1 MWGTADGLNVR
12 DQMDKRRVVVT
23 GLGMLSP
30 IGNTVETSWEN
41 ALAGVSGAASIDT
54 FDTSAHSVKIS
65 AAVKDLDVVEH
76 LDRKEARRMD
86 AFIQYGLI
94 AGIQAVEDAG
104 LGDLDDVSRSRVGVA
119 IGSGIG
125 GIITIT
131 NTEGDLNRG
140 GPRRVSPFFVP
151 ATVVNMLA
159 GNLSIRYGFG
169 GPNLAIVTACTTG
182 AHNIGYGA
190 RTIQY
195 GDADVMVVGGSEKAT
210 SPLTVAGFASMRAL
224 STRNDDPEG
233 ASRPWDRDR
242 DGFVLGDGAGVM
254 VLESYEHASKRGAHI
269 YCELA
274 GFGMSADAHHITSP
288 PDDGSGAVASMQ
300 NAIRDA
306 GLTSDDI
313 DYINAHGTST
323 PQGDVAETLA
333 VKTVFGADTRIPV
346 NSSKSMIGHL
356 LGAAGAV
363 EGIFTALALQRQ
375 TIHPTINLEHPGEG
389 CDLDYVPGAARE
401 MPIKAALSNSFGFGG
416 TNGSL
421 VFTRI

>member
-1 MWGTADGLNVR
+1 
-12 DQMDKRRVVVT
+12 MDKRRVVVT
-23 GLGMLSP
+23 GVGMISP
-30 IGNTVETSWEN
+30 IGNTVENAWEN

-65 AAVKDLDVVEH
+65 AAIKDLDITEH
-76 LDRKEARRMD
+76 LDRREARRMD
-86 AFIQYGLI
+86 EFIQYGLI
-94 AGIQAVEDAG
+94 AGSQAVEDAG
-104 LGDLDDVSRSRVGVA
+104 LEDLDEAARGRVGVA

-131 NTEGDLNRG
+131 RTEGDLNRG

-151 ATVVNMLA
+151 ASVVNMLA
-159 GNLSIRYGFG
+159 GNLSMKYGFR

-195 GDADVMVVGGSEKAT
+195 GDADVMVVGGSEKSI

-224 STRNDDPEG
+224 STRNDDPER

-254 VLESYEHASKRGAHI
+254 VLESYEHASRRGANI
-269 YCELA
+269 YCEMA

-288 PDDGSGAVASMQ
+288 PDDGAGAIASME

-306 GLTSDDI
+306 GLTPDDI
-313 DYINAHGTST
+313 DFVNAHGTST

-333 VKTVFGADTRIPV
+333 VKAVFGADTRVPV

-363 EGIFTALALQRQ
+363 EGIFTALSLERQ
-375 TIHPTINLEHPGEG
+375 VIHPTINLEHPGDG
-389 CDLDYVPGAARE
+389 CDLDYVPGEARD
-401 MPIKAALSNSFGFGG
+401 MSVNAALTNSFGFGG
-416 TNGSL
+416 TNGTL